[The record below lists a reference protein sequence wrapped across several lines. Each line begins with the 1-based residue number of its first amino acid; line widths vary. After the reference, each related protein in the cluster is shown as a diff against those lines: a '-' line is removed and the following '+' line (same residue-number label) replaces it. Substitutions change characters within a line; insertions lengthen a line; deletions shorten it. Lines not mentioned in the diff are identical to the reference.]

1 MYVLFFVSSANNEC
15 SRLQG
20 LFVFFKKD
28 HVYIFE
34 TNPENN
40 GAITS
45 WSECQRHQAN
55 KFVMPL
61 TFYTI
66 SEMAAA
72 LGFFVAFLF
81 LITMP
86 TSSVQ
91 LLNQAFF
98 VTFLAITL

>member
-1 MYVLFFVSSANNEC
+1 
-15 SRLQG
+15 
-20 LFVFFKKD
+20 
-28 HVYIFE
+28 
-34 TNPENN
+34 
-40 GAITS
+40 
-45 WSECQRHQAN
+45 
-55 KFVMPL
+55 MPL
-61 TFYTI
+61 TFYMI